1 MSLSKRVVETL
12 IDLVEIKL
20 SCVEVYDREDKREI
34 AGLER
39 CRQELQ
45 KLLEGTP
52 KLPLARN
59 RAENPQ
65 VSGGVQPEG
74 LPSGTSMPRLTPS
87 RSASASYQRL
97 TLG

>member
-1 MSLSKRVVETL
+1 MFLSKRVVETL

-45 KLLEGTP
+45 KMLSVG
-52 KLPLARN
+52 A
-59 RAENPQ
+59 
-65 VSGGVQPEG
+65 G
-74 LPSGTSMPRLTPS
+74 
-87 RSASASYQRL
+87 SASAVAGLAAELKGRTQA
-97 TLG
+97 TA

>member
-45 KLLEGTP
+45 SMIEGGTG
-52 KLPLARN
+52 LASELKGTA
-59 RAENPQ
+59 RA
-65 VSGGVQPEG
+65 
-74 LPSGTSMPRLTPS
+74 T
-87 RSASASYQRL
+87 A
-97 TLG
+97 

>member
-45 KLLEGTP
+45 KM
-52 KLPLARN
+52 LA
-59 RAENPQ
+59 
-65 VSGGVQPEG
+65 GGAG
-74 LPSGTSMPRLTPS
+74 G
-87 RSASASYQRL
+87 ASAVAGMAAEFKGRPRAIA
-97 TLG
+97 

>member
-45 KLLEGTP
+45 KMVEGGAGGAGAVAG
-52 KLPLARN
+52 LAAEFKGRP
-59 RAENPQ
+59 RA
-65 VSGGVQPEG
+65 
-74 LPSGTSMPRLTPS
+74 T
-87 RSASASYQRL
+87 A
-97 TLG
+97 

>member
-34 AGLER
+34 AGLEC

-45 KLLEGTP
+45 KLLESGAGGAGAVAG
-52 KLPLARN
+52 LAAAFKGRP
-59 RAENPQ
+59 RA
-65 VSGGVQPEG
+65 
-74 LPSGTSMPRLTPS
+74 T
-87 RSASASYQRL
+87 A
-97 TLG
+97 

>member
-34 AGLER
+34 ASLER

-45 KLLEGTP
+45 SLLGGGAGTGAVAGLAAKLKGRP
-52 KLPLARN
+52 
-59 RAENPQ
+59 RA
-65 VSGGVQPEG
+65 
-74 LPSGTSMPRLTPS
+74 T
-87 RSASASYQRL
+87 A
-97 TLG
+97 

>member
-45 KLLEGTP
+45 KMIEAGGAGAVAG
-52 KLPLARN
+52 LAAELKG
-59 RAENPQ
+59 RARA
-65 VSGGVQPEG
+65 
-74 LPSGTSMPRLTPS
+74 T
-87 RSASASYQRL
+87 A
-97 TLG
+97 

>member
-34 AGLER
+34 ASLER

-45 KLLEGTP
+45 TLLEGGNRGAGAAAG
-52 KLPLARN
+52 LAGEFKGRS
-59 RAENPQ
+59 RA
-65 VSGGVQPEG
+65 
-74 LPSGTSMPRLTPS
+74 T
-87 RSASASYQRL
+87 A
-97 TLG
+97 

>member
-45 KLLEGTP
+45 KLL
-52 KLPLARN
+52 A
-59 RAENPQ
+59 
-65 VSGGVQPEG
+65 GGAG
-74 LPSGTSMPRLTPS
+74 GTSAVAGLAAGLKGRPRAT
-87 RSASASYQRL
+87 A
-97 TLG
+97 

>member
-34 AGLER
+34 AGLES

-45 KLLEGTP
+45 KMLESGAGGAAAVAG
-52 KLPLARN
+52 LAAKIRG
-59 RAENPQ
+59 R
-65 VSGGVQPEG
+65 
-74 LPSGTSMPRLTPS
+74 PRVT
-87 RSASASYQRL
+87 A
-97 TLG
+97 

>member
-45 KLLEGTP
+45 KMIEGGTG
-52 KLPLARN
+52 LASELKGPA
-59 RAENPQ
+59 RA
-65 VSGGVQPEG
+65 
-74 LPSGTSMPRLTPS
+74 T
-87 RSASASYQRL
+87 A
-97 TLG
+97 

>member
-34 AGLER
+34 AELER

-45 KLLEGTP
+45 KLFEGGTGGARAVAG
-52 KLPLARN
+52 LATKIKGPA
-59 RAENPQ
+59 RA
-65 VSGGVQPEG
+65 
-74 LPSGTSMPRLTPS
+74 T
-87 RSASASYQRL
+87 A
-97 TLG
+97 